1 MRPVDLARPH
11 GLSGQAVRN
20 YEAAGILPA
29 AERTPSGY
37 RDYTSVHVAALR
49 TFLALIPAHGHAA
62 ARSVMTLLNTGRTEE
77 ALTVID
83 RGHAELLRDRHT
95 LDTVE
100 RALTELT
107 HTPGERPSQRTHTI
121 GALAHRLGLRPAT
134 LRRWERAGLLQPDRD
149 PATGYRTYAPGD
161 VRDAN
166 IVHQLRRGGY
176 GLAQIA
182 PLLGELRDV
191 TSPASAAS
199 AIAGRRHRLHT
210 RALAMLRASAETG
223 DYLDERGR
231 HADQGRHRR
240 PNGPRV
246 VGPSSP

>member
-29 AERTPSGY
+29 AERTASGY
-37 RDYTSVHVAALR
+37 RHYTSVHVAALR

-62 ARSVMTLLNTGRTEE
+62 ARSVMTLLNTDRTED

-83 RGHAELLRDRHT
+83 RGHAELLSDRHT

-107 HTPGERPSQRTHTI
+107 HAPDERPSQRTNTI

-134 LRRWERAGLLQPDRD
+134 LRRWERAGLLHPRRD
-149 PATGYRTYAPGD
+149 PATGYRTYTPGD

-176 GLAQIA
+176 MLAQIA

-199 AIAGRRHRLHT
+199 AIAERRHRLHT
-210 RALAMLRASAETG
+210 RAIAMLHASAETG
-223 DYLDERGR
+223 DYLHERDR
-231 HADQGRHRR
+231 HTDRG
-240 PNGPRV
+240 
-246 VGPSSP
+246 

>member
-1 MRPVDLARPH
+1 MRPMDLARPH

-29 AERTPSGY
+29 AERTDSGY
-37 RDYTSVHVAALR
+37 RRYTSVHVAALR
-49 TFLALIPAHGHAA
+49 TFLALVPAHGHAA

-83 RGHAELLRDRHT
+83 HGHAELLADRQT
-95 LDTVE
+95 LDAVE

-107 HTPGERPSQRTHTI
+107 HAPEERPSQRDNTI

-134 LRRWERAGLLQPDRD
+134 LRRWERAGLLHPRRD

-161 VRDAN
+161 VRDAS

-176 GLAQIA
+176 VLAQIA

-199 AIAGRRHRLHT
+199 AIAERRHRLHT

-223 DYLDERGR
+223 EYLHERDR
-231 HADQGRHRR
+231 SRTTTDATTDADA
-240 PNGPRV
+240 PMA
-246 VGPSSP
+246 